1 MIQNI
6 NKYNNSIYSNTNC
19 TFANKKMKT
28 RGFSTIKSYIIYDNS
43 LLKKYNVLSEN
54 KGKSGIYR

>member
-19 TFANKKMKT
+19 TFANNNMKT
-28 RGFSTIKSYIIYDNS
+28 KGFYTIKSYIIFDNS
-43 LLKKYNVLSEN
+43 LLN
-54 KGKSGIYR
+54 K